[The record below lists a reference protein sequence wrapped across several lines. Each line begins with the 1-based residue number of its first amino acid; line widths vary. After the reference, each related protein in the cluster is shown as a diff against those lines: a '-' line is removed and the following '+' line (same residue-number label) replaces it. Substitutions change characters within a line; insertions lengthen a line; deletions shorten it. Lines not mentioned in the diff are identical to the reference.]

1 MELLI
6 ILVVIIAA
14 VYFVAIFCDGG
25 RGDTTGFRLQC
36 SKDDAVARSNERIRQ
51 DELEADEYFEWLET
65 CDKD

>member
-14 VYFVAIFCDGG
+14 VYFIAIFFDGG
-25 RGDTTGFRLQC
+25 RGNTTGFRLQC
-36 SKDDAVARSNERIRQ
+36 SKDDTVARSNERIRQ
-51 DELEADEYFEWLET
+51 EELEADEYFEWLET